1 MTSIVELNGED
12 LSWIYP
18 PNEITGERDEGFMIG
33 KTTGIDEVVRGWA
46 KYEGKAPVLT
56 MFPAWMRFPG
66 RHKLGRIGQNCQYDA
81 ESACKDCGRDE

>member
-46 KYEGKAPVLT
+46 KYEGKAHRVDHVSCMDEIPRT
-56 MFPAWMRFPG
+56 TQTREN
-66 RHKLGRIGQNCQYDA
+66 RA
-81 ESACKDCGRDE
+81 ELSI